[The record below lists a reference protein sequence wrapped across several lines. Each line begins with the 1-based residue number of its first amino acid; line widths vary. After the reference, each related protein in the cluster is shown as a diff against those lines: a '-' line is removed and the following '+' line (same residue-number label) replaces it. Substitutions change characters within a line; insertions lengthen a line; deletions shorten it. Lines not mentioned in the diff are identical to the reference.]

1 MSKSSATAWPEREIV
16 QAALAQLTWYH
27 NIALLEKLKIP
38 EERLWYA
45 AFALRFSHPT
55 CE

>member
-1 MSKSSATAWPEREIV
+1 MSKSFAAVWPEREIV
-16 QAALAQLTWYH
+16 QEALAQLTWYH
-27 NIALLEKLKIP
+27 NIALLEKLKAP